1 MERWRDG
8 DCFLVTFIFS
18 LFAGSLT
25 GLTVIEFL
33 QSIVYIGIQPVST
46 KEEFGFRANYVSS
59 NYTNDI

>member
-1 MERWRDG
+1 MERWRDV

-33 QSIVYIGIQPVST
+33 QSIVYRGIQPVST
-46 KEEFGFRANYVSS
+46 KVEFGFRANYVSA
-59 NYTNDI
+59 NYINDI